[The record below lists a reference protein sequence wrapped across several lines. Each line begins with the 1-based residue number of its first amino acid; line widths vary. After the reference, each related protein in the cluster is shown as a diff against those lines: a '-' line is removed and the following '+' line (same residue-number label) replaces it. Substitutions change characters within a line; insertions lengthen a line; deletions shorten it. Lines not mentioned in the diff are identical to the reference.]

1 MGQAGAQ
8 KLRLSRSEGKG
19 SKHHT
24 LGFFYI
30 LCAVGNFF
38 FFFYKKVNF
47 DLVNQKRARHN

>member
-1 MGQAGAQ
+1 MAQAGAQ
-8 KLRLSRSEGKG
+8 KLKFSRSEGKG

-24 LGFFYI
+24 LSFFYI
-30 LCAVGNFF
+30 LCAVGNF